1 MFFRPD
7 GTSFPV
13 EYWSRPIMRR
23 GKLDGAVCTFVD
35 SSDRLSSQSALR
47 QSEARFRAAVE
58 AVDGIV
64 WPNSAVGEMS
74 GEQPGWSAP
83 MC

>member
-35 SSDRLSSQSALR
+35 ISDRLGSQSALR

-64 WPNSAVGEMS
+64 WTNSAVGEMS
-74 GEQPGWSAP
+74 GEQPGWPAP